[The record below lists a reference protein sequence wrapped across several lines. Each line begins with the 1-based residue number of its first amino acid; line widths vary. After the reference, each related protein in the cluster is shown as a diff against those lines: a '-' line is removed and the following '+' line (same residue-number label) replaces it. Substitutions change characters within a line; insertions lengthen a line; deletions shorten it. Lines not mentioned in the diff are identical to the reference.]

1 MNQVVLFVAAH
12 PQIHEILLVG
22 GVQCSENLI
31 FELCM
36 NQPLRQL
43 SIFVP
48 TEEQRKKVEKIIEMM
63 QCSHKDILP
72 NSIKL
77 LSEKELANY
86 SPKTS
91 SFALLFDALKND
103 EELLHFTSLNPAYL
117 AGTLCKNDMN
127 AFKIW
132 ESYRKISEEIYIVS
146 CGSGEEILEWKRSCS
161 SDIEL
166 SVIFPMYNIAAYLPK
181 CIETTTAWG
190 AEYVEFLFVD
200 DGSPDNC
207 AEIVEDYAKKDSRIK
222 LLRKTNGGC
231 ASARQYGLSRAKGRY
246 VGFIDPDDYIDPT
259 MFRKLFARALTGS
272 YEISYCG
279 YNDLY
284 EETGETKEIQDV
296 LGWPYNNGTSD
307 PVLIN
312 ELITY
317 RRVAIWR
324 GIYSRNMIERSKI
337 HFYEDLRRF
346 DDLPFKVETFAKARS
361 VVAVP
366 EYLYYYRMQRPGQDV
381 SADDERLYV
390 HFQIFKYLDEFI
402 GKCADRTQMDYLQ
415 AVKLQTHI
423 WAIQKLQPE
432 FVKEYCTKARED
444 LNTNFGFW
452 ESCYIFKKLLS
463 RKELMVYITLK
474 FGAFQLARCLATL
487 NRKRR
492 NDEKHAIEQLAELQ

>member
-1 MNQVVLFVAAH
+1 MNQMVLFIAAH

-22 GVQCSENLI
+22 GAESSENLV
-31 FELCM
+31 FDLCK
-36 NQPLRQL
+36 NQPLQYL

-48 TEEQRKKVEKIIEMM
+48 MIEQRKKIEKLIARM
-63 QCSHKDILP
+63 QCTCEEFLP
-72 NSIKL
+72 NNIKIL
-77 LSEKELANY
+77 DEDELAHYKSHTN
-86 SPKTS
+86 
-91 SFALLFDALKND
+91 SFALVFDALQED
-103 EELLHFTSLNPAYL
+103 EEILHL
-117 AGTLCKNDMN
+117 ANLKPTCLVGTLCKNNMT

-132 ESYRKISEEIYIVS
+132 ESYRKIAEEIYIVS
-146 CGSGEEILEWKRSCS
+146 WGQGEEVLEWKRAL
-161 SDIEL
+161 DNDTEL
-166 SVIFPMYNIAAYLPK
+166 SIIFPMYNIAKYLPK
-181 CIETTTAWG
+181 CIETTTAWD

-207 AEIVEDYAKKDSRIK
+207 AEIVEAYAKKDPRIK

-231 ASARQYGLSRAKGRY
+231 ASARQYGLNMAKGRY

-259 MFRKLFARALTGS
+259 MFRKLLTRAMTGS

-284 EETGETKEIQDV
+284 EETGATKEVPDV
-296 LGWPYNNGTSD
+296 LGQPYSNGTSD

-361 VVAVP
+361 VVAIP

-390 HFQIFKYLDEFI
+390 HFQIFKYLDEFVT
-402 GKCADRTQMDYLQ
+402 KCADRTQMDYLQ
-415 AVKLQTHI
+415 AAKLQTHI
-423 WAIQKLQPE
+423 WALQKLRPE
-432 FVKEYCTKARED
+432 FVKEYCAKARED

-452 ESCYIFKKLLS
+452 ESCYIFKKMLS
-463 RKELMVYITLK
+463 KRDLAAYIAMKLGMNGLVRKLISPKKHRSDEERALERL
-474 FGAFQLARCLATL
+474 AQL
-487 NRKRR
+487 
-492 NDEKHAIEQLAELQ
+492 Q